1 MSSRPYALLAG
12 FPHQK
17 RTTQTTNDRDLTWS
31 VLEGDDAILSND
43 GCMMAAWCDRNRW
56 ATHDGATGV
65 NPSRIIWDFTSAH
78 VCPTMTH
85 QPHRTNFW
93 LNYLLKCMRLHLDNS
108 PRNINSVWLSL
119 ILKRPCQEIR
129 QRLPSAIC
137 QHHTRV
143 ALSSIPAFFLDGSST
158 ALLPTYPEPMFYQH
172 TKQVSSIIHELL
184 QFTDLYIDQSRP
196 PWI

>member
-1 MSSRPYALLAG
+1 MSSRPYASFAG

-43 GCMMAAWCDRNRW
+43 GCMMAAWYDRNLW

-65 NPSRIIWDFTSAH
+65 NPSRIFETSRLPMSVLQWLTSLIQQISGSTTPWSAYDFTL
-78 VCPTMTH
+78 TTH
-85 QPHRTNFW
+85 PE
-93 LNYLLKCMRLHLDNS
+93 
-108 PRNINSVWLSL
+108 
-119 ILKRPCQEIR
+119 ILTQSYFKTQCQEIR

-172 TKQVSSIIHELL
+172 TKQESSIIHELL
-184 QFTDLYIDQSRP
+184 QFTDLYINQSRP
-196 PWI
+196 PRI